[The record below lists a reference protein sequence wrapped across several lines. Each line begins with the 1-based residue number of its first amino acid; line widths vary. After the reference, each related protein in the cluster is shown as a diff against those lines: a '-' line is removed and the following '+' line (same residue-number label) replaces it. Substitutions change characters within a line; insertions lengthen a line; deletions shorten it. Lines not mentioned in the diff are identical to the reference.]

1 MQCEVNSHHS
11 RLTAPEMA
19 SGGKYVHAKANTHNS
34 CAAILLLGVF
44 SLLLTVTGCRKHGE
58 GTGPPQGEPE
68 VAVFTVHPE
77 RVVITTEL
85 PGRPSAFLVAEIRP
99 QVNGLIQKRLFTEGS
114 DVKAG
119 QVLYQIDPAP
129 FEAAMDNAAA
139 NLEAARKAADRTQAA
154 LNAGIA
160 GVTIQQA
167 TATFARTNRKRFE
180 DLFRDKAVSASDR
193 DQAVTEANVAE
204 ASLLAAEAQVESDR
218 KAILVAEAGIQ
229 QAESLLKTVR
239 INLGYTKITAPI
251 SGRIGKSNVTDG
263 ALVMAY
269 QPMALSTIQQLDP
282 IYVDVPQS
290 TIELLRLQ
298 RRLEDGRLNHDGTNQ
313 NKVKLILGDGTP
325 YLSEGTL
332 QFQDVTVDPTTGSVI
347 LRIVFPNPQG
357 VLLPGMFVRAVIK
370 EGVKEQAILVPQQ
383 GISRNPKGDPV
394 ALIVDAEDK
403 VQQRMLTL
411 DRAIGNKWLVSS
423 GLKPGDR
430 VIVEGVQKVRPG
442 ASVKVVPFDAC
453 RKDGPAAEKTDQPSV
468 NTN

>member
-1 MQCEVNSHHS
+1 MQCKVNSHHS
-11 RLTAPEMA
+11 RLTALEMA
-19 SGGKYVHAKANTHNS
+19 SGGKSIHAKTDAHS
-34 CAAILLLGVF
+34 PSLVVSLLGIF
-44 SLLLTVTGCRKHGE
+44 LLLTVIGCKQKSE
-58 GTGPPQGEPE
+58 PPQRGAPE
-68 VAVFTVHPE
+68 VAVVTVHPE

-139 NLEAARKAADRTQAA
+139 NLEAARKAADRARAA

-160 GVTIQQA
+160 GVARQQA
-167 TATFARTNRKRFE
+167 TVTFARTNRQRFE

-193 DQAVTEANVAE
+193 DRAVTEADVAE
-204 ASLLAAEAQVESDR
+204 ASLRAAEAQVESDR
-218 KAILVAEAGIQ
+218 KAIAVAEATIQ
-229 QAESLLKTVR
+229 QAEAAMETVR
-239 INLGYTKITAPI
+239 INLGYTRITAPI
-251 SGRIGKSNVTDG
+251 SGRIGKSNVTNG

-290 TIELLRLQ
+290 TTELLRLQ
-298 RRLEDGRLNHDGTNQ
+298 RRLKDGRLNHDETNQ

-325 YLSEGTL
+325 YLSEGIL

-347 LRIVFPNPQG
+347 LRIVFPNPKG

-370 EGVKEQAILVPQQ
+370 EGVNEQAILVPQQ
-383 GISRNPKGDPV
+383 GISRNSKGDPV

-411 DRAIGNKWLVSS
+411 DRTIGKKWLVSS
-423 GLKPGDR
+423 GLNPGDR

-442 ASVKVVPFDAC
+442 ASVKVVPLDSG
-453 RKDGPAAEKTDQPSV
+453 RKDGSAAEKTDQPSA